1 VLAITNATIYTPSD
15 SHADTAVLIQNGR
28 ITKLCPTADLAIPT
42 NAQLIDAA
50 GHLLVPGYID
60 LQLNG
65 AFGHDFTADP
75 QTIWP
80 VSAKLPRYGVTA
92 YLPTIITSP
101 LENIKRAR
109 QVLLEQRP
117 SAYRGAEPLGLHIEG
132 PFLNPRKKG
141 AHNPAYLQ
149 APDTA
154 HLAGWSPAG
163 GVRLVTL
170 APELPGAI
178 PVIET
183 LAASG
188 VVVSAGH
195 SMATYDEAMAGIAA
209 GMRYG
214 THLFN
219 AMSSIGHRQPG
230 LPGALLSSP
239 DCVTGLIPDGIH
251 VHPALIKLIWSAKGS
266 AGLNLVSDAMG
277 ALGMPPGKYILKDF
291 EVTVTDKDSRLAD
304 GTLAGSVLPID
315 QALRKLIS
323 YTGCSLPE
331 ALATI
336 TTTPAK
342 LLNIDDQRGQIA
354 PGLIADLLLL
364 TPDLQV
370 ATTIAAGD
378 IVYEQT

>member
-1 VLAITNATIYTPSD
+1 MLAITNATIYTPSD

-28 ITKLCPTADLAIPT
+28 ITKLCPTADLAIPA

-183 LAASG
+183 LAARG
-188 VVVSAGH
+188 V
-195 SMATYDEAMAGIAA
+195 
-209 GMRYG
+209 
-214 THLFN
+214 
-219 AMSSIGHRQPG
+219 
-230 LPGALLSSP
+230 
-239 DCVTGLIPDGIH
+239 
-251 VHPALIKLIWSAKGS
+251 
-266 AGLNLVSDAMG
+266 
-277 ALGMPPGKYILKDF
+277 
-291 EVTVTDKDSRLAD
+291 
-304 GTLAGSVLPID
+304 
-315 QALRKLIS
+315 
-323 YTGCSLPE
+323 
-331 ALATI
+331 
-336 TTTPAK
+336 
-342 LLNIDDQRGQIA
+342 
-354 PGLIADLLLL
+354 
-364 TPDLQV
+364 
-370 ATTIAAGD
+370 
-378 IVYEQT
+378 